1 MIMTIKKW
9 FNIIPFFV
17 KAAVSAIEN
26 GGFFVSFVL
35 VLFTVYIRV
44 TYND

>member
-17 KAAVSAIEN
+17 KAAVSSIEN
-26 GGFFVSFVL
+26 GGFFCILGTCSIHR
-35 VLFTVYIRV
+35 VYKSYI
-44 TYND
+44 